1 MFVPCLGL
9 RGGAVAIYSRTMQ
22 VDGWTVWKRSDLT
35 TLHQRCGGSES
46 VRVLN
51 QIPSWNGGR
60 SKIAF
65 GWRPA

>member
-35 TLHQRCGGSES
+35 TLHQRVRRERVREGSKPDSELE
-46 VRVLN
+46 RR
-51 QIPSWNGGR
+51 Q
-60 SKIAF
+60 IAF